1 MGGMSSPLSGR
12 FKVSVVGCGNV
23 GATAAY
29 ALLLSGLPT
38 ELAFMDISA
47 EKAEG
52 LLLDFEHAL
61 SLVPHTKIEAGT
73 SYEVCRDSDVIV
85 ITAGARQKEGETRL
99 QLIEKNRALFQAMIP
114 ALNAVAPQSV
124 MLVVTNPVDVL
135 THEAIRL
142 VGGPRGRVF
151 GSGTMLDTARL
162 RFHIAQK
169 LALNPKSIE
178 AFVLGEHGD
187 SSFPVWSLANVAGKS
202 VFEFEGFTR
211 EVADACYQETKN
223 AAYRIIHDLGYTCYS
238 IGVVI
243 REIVQ
248 AIADD
253 SHLVVPLSI
262 DLAEEEGPTGV
273 ALSLP
278 CVLGRQGV
286 LDVLSIPLNE
296 QEKAA
301 LVHSAKVLKELY

>member
-1 MGGMSSPLSGR
+1 MNDSILSGR

-29 ALLLSGLPT
+29 ALLLSGLT
-38 ELAFMDISA
+38 TDLALMDVNP

-52 LLLDFEHAL
+52 LRLDFEHAL
-61 SLVPHTKIEAGT
+61 SLVPSTRITA
-73 SYEVCRDSDVIV
+73 SSDYEVCRDSDVIV
-85 ITAGARQKEGETRL
+85 VTAGARQKEGETRL
-99 QLIEKNRALFQAMIP
+99 QLIEKNRALFETLIP
-114 ALNAVAPQSV
+114 ALNAVAPQSLFLIV
-124 MLVVTNPVDVL
+124 SNPVDVL

-142 VGGPRGRVF
+142 AGGPRGRVF

-162 RFHIAQK
+162 RFHLAQK
-169 LALNPKSIE
+169 LQVNPKSVE

-187 SSFPVWSLANVAGKS
+187 SSFPVWSSANVAGKS
-202 VFEFEGFTR
+202 IFEFEGFTSAL
-211 EVADACYQETKN
+211 ADGCFQDTKN

-248 AIADD
+248 AIAEDAR
-253 SHLVVPLSI
+253 LVVPLSI
-262 DLAEEEGPTGV
+262 DLEADEGPAGV

-278 CVLGRQGV
+278 CILGRAGV
-286 LDVLSIPLNE
+286 VDVLSIPMNTQEQTALN
-296 QEKAA
+296 
-301 LVHSAKVLKELY
+301 HSAEVLKSLY